1 MGQAYGFVNTAV
13 QIREHFELV
22 PVRHSTSLDTRSP
35 EFLVHL
41 RVDSLISRDV
51 EATDS
56 ECPRGGDE
64 PGRDNQLSLITQTSV
79 SFLRGW

>member
-1 MGQAYGFVNTAV
+1 MGQAYGFVDTAV

-22 PVRHSTSLDTRSP
+22 PVQHSTSLDTRSP

-41 RVDSLISRDV
+41 RVDSFISRDV

-56 ECPRGGDE
+56 ECPRGGNE
-64 PGRDNQLSLITQTSV
+64 PGRNDQLGFVTQTSV
-79 SFLRGW
+79 SFL